1 MRAQPSYGFVWRLG
15 RDWGILTPIALYGCP
30 FPMKRLFFIL
40 TLVALLPAASA
51 QDRIYRC
58 GNEYTNDERQA
69 RNGGCRRVE
78 GGNITI
84 LETTPRSGGSGGGS
98 KSSASSPPNAPR
110 VTPAQQNVRDSDA
123 RAILNAELMRAETRL
138 DAIRKEYSEQ
148 PPERT
153 ESQTEDLKAALARAE
168 ADVEGIKRE
177 IARLAP

>member
-1 MRAQPSYGFVWRLG
+1 
-15 RDWGILTPIALYGCP
+15 
-30 FPMKRLFFIL
+30 MKRLFFLL
-40 TLVALLPAASA
+40 TLVALLPATASA

-69 RNGGCRRVE
+69 RNNSSCRRVE
-78 GGNITI
+78 GGNITV

-98 KSSASSPPNAPR
+98 KSSASPPPNAPR

-148 PPERT
+148 SPERT
-153 ESQTEDLKAALARAE
+153 ESQTEELKAALARTE

-177 IARLAP
+177 IARMAP

>member
-1 MRAQPSYGFVWRLG
+1 
-15 RDWGILTPIALYGCP
+15 
-30 FPMKRLFFIL
+30 MKRLFFLL
-40 TLVALLPAASA
+40 TLVALLPATASA
-51 QDRIYRC
+51 QNRIYRC
-58 GNEYTNDERQA
+58 GNEYTNDERKA

-84 LETTPRSGGSGGGS
+84 LETTPRSGGSGGSS

-138 DAIRKEYSEQ
+138 DAVRKEYSEQ
-148 PPERT
+148 SPERT
-153 ESQTEDLKAALARAE
+153 DSQAEDLKAALARAE

-177 IARLAP
+177 IARMVP